1 MKETINLKIIIQSI
15 IELLYTILGLDKIKN
30 IDNNADNISVY
41 GLFDHSMKSYNDF
54 MGIEGVS
61 NTNQRINHN
70 LKNHHNLI
78 AKKDKEAS
86 KEASKEAI
94 NKINMPSW
102 AKTTK

>member
-30 IDNNADNISVY
+30 IDNNPDNISMY
-41 GLFDHSMKSYNDF
+41 GLIDHIMKSYNDF

-61 NTNQRINHN
+61 NSKQSSNHN
-70 LKNHHNLI
+70 LKNHQKPI
-78 AKKDKEAS
+78 DKKDKAAS
-86 KEASKEAI
+86 KEASKEAS
-94 NKINMPSW
+94 NKINMPNW